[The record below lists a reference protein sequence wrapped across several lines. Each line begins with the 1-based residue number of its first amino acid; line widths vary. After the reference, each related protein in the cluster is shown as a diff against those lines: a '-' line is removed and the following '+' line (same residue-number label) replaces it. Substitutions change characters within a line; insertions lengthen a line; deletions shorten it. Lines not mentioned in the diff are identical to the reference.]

1 MLSLL
6 ILALIQSFTEFLPV
20 SSSGHLLLLPFF
32 GLSEQGLG
40 VDVALHVGTL
50 IAVVF
55 YFFGDLW
62 KILQFKNNHLLIL
75 LIAASIPVA
84 LMGLS
89 LSSLAEHYF
98 RSPIIV
104 GASSIFFG
112 ILLWRVDV
120 KFKNHR
126 KIDQM
131 SIREAFLIGCAQML
145 ALIPGTSRS
154 GITITC
160 ARWLGFK
167 REESARFSMLLSIPT
182 ISMAALY
189 MGWKAYMGE
198 IVLPPALDLSL
209 AVFVS
214 GFFGLL
220 AIAFLMKWV
229 QRASFFVFTLYRV
242 ILGLFLIIFF
252 WN

>member
-1 MLSLL
+1 MFSLF
-6 ILALIQSFTEFLPV
+6 ILALIQSLTEFLPF

-50 IAVVF
+50 VAVAV
-55 YFFGDLW
+55 YFFSDLW
-62 KILQFKNNHLLIL
+62 KILLFKNNHLLGL
-75 LIAASIPVA
+75 LITASIPVA

-89 LSSLAEHYF
+89 LSHLAENYF
-98 RSPIIV
+98 RSPLIV
-104 GASSIFFG
+104 GSTSIFFG
-112 ILLWRVDV
+112 ILLWQVDV
-120 KFKNHR
+120 RFRCHR

-131 SIREAFLIGCAQML
+131 GLGEAFLIGCAQIL

-189 MGWKAYMGE
+189 MGWKAYTGQ
-198 IVLPPALDLSL
+198 ITLPPIPDLSF
-209 AVFVS
+209 AVLTS
-214 GFFGLL
+214 GIFGLL

-229 QRASFFVFTLYRV
+229 QKASFFVFTLYRV
-242 ILGLFLIIFF
+242 ILGLFLIIYF
-252 WN
+252 W

>member
-1 MLSLL
+1 MFSLFV
-6 ILALIQSFTEFLPV
+6 LALIQSLTEFLPV

-32 GLSEQGLG
+32 GLSEQGIG

-50 IAVVF
+50 VAVVF
-55 YFFGDLW
+55 YFFGDIW
-62 KILQFKNNHLLIL
+62 KILRFKNNHLLAL
-75 LIAASIPVA
+75 LISASLPVA
-84 LMGLS
+84 LTGLS

-98 RSPIIV
+98 RSPLIV
-104 GASSIFFG
+104 GATSIFFG
-112 ILLWRVDV
+112 ILLWRVDI
-120 KFKNHR
+120 KFRCHR

-131 SIREAFLIGCAQML
+131 SMGEAFLIGCAQVL

-189 MGWKAYMGE
+189 MGWKTYTGQ
-198 IVLPPALDLSL
+198 IVLPPMQELSL
-209 AVFVS
+209 AVLTS
-214 GFFGLL
+214 GIFGLL

-229 QRASFFVFTLYRV
+229 QKASFFVFTLYRV
-242 ILGLFLIIFF
+242 ILGLFLIIYF
-252 WN
+252 W